1 MTKLSEL
8 KYQKFLLKS
17 FNLLIIASWTN
28 IYSQNLT
35 IDSNANQIVTGIDSN
50 NQNYLLF
57 ENLKDYYYL
66 KSFNSKEW
74 QKVSLRFNELP
85 QTEDFPYKFIQVKA
99 RNFLI
104 HNGCGE
110 VYEIKSDSIIRI
122 DNSFQHKNQYFANVF
137 TYKDEIYFWGGYGL
151 FTYKNILTKF
161 NFTTKEWDILKYN
174 DYKNQIP
181 EPRKMA
187 LSYIEN
193 DNLYIYGG
201 IGEDYT
207 TPNENS
213 NNHILNDFWK
223 LDLRTREWEFIGNL
237 KKMELYHMT
246 PENHGY
252 YLVSNTLFFDSKKFI
267 GLNLNEDKLFYYG
280 EQRNYELSRHE
291 KYNPE
296 RNEII
301 YTVTSSNESL
311 KDTKVFVQDF
321 NAYKGNLI
329 SKFNLLDDKGMMF
342 WIGVIALTIFGLSF
356 LLKKWISFFLL
367 RYKNVIVFNKE
378 KIYYKNRL
386 ITNLDTQENQL
397 LYFLFNN
404 LGKPLSIHEITNFL
418 ADDDQDVSYGAW
430 IKRKDTL
437 INSLKSK
444 LSFILNVAENDIF
457 IINKNIADKR
467 VKQLSLNTIYF
478 KNI

>member
-1 MTKLSEL
+1 M
-8 KYQKFLLKS
+8 
-17 FNLLIIASWTN
+17 
-28 IYSQNLT
+28 
-35 IDSNANQIVTGIDSN
+35 
-50 NQNYLLF
+50 
-57 ENLKDYYYL
+57 
-66 KSFNSKEW
+66 
-74 QKVSLRFNELP
+74 
-85 QTEDFPYKFIQVKA
+85 
-99 RNFLI
+99 
-104 HNGCGE
+104 
-110 VYEIKSDSIIRI
+110 
-122 DNSFQHKNQYFANVF
+122 
-137 TYKDEIYFWGGYGL
+137 
-151 FTYKNILTKF
+151 
-161 NFTTKEWDILKYN
+161 
-174 DYKNQIP
+174 
-181 EPRKMA
+181 
-187 LSYIEN
+187 
-193 DNLYIYGG
+193 
-201 IGEDYT
+201 
-207 TPNENS
+207 
-213 NNHILNDFWK
+213 
-223 LDLRTREWEFIGNL
+223 
-237 KKMELYHMT
+237 
-246 PENHGY
+246 
-252 YLVSNTLFFDSKKFI
+252 
-267 GLNLNEDKLFYYG
+267 
-280 EQRNYELSRHE
+280 
-291 KYNPE
+291 
-296 RNEII
+296 
-301 YTVTSSNESL
+301 